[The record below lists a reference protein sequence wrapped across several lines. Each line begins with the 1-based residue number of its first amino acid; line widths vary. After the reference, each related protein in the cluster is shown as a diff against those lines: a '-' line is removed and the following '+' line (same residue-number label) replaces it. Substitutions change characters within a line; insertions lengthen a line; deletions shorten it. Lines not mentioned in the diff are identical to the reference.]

1 MFAFPKKAKTDEHE
15 IMRQVQADFGLGLLR
30 ETSNFEKESKILS
43 PISISMALAMCHV
56 GARNNTAD
64 EIGKVIG
71 GGIILPFFSSLSHD
85 FFRCFSGRDSQIL
98 FRTYDR
104 DQQD

>member
-1 MFAFPKKAKTDEHE
+1 MLAKKAKIDEHE

-30 ETSNFEKESKILS
+30 ETSNFEKDSKILS

-71 GGIILPFFSSLSHD
+71 GSINLLFFRSLSHD
-85 FFRCFSGRDSQIL
+85 F
-98 FRTYDR
+98 
-104 DQQD
+104 

>member
-1 MFAFPKKAKTDEHE
+1 MLGENVQDLLAKTDEHE

-71 GGIILPFFSSLSHD
+71 GGIILLFFSSLSHD
-85 FFRCFSGRDSQIL
+85 F
-98 FRTYDR
+98 
-104 DQQD
+104 

>member
-1 MFAFPKKAKTDEHE
+1 MFTNKAKTDEHE

-71 GGIILPFFSSLSHD
+71 GSIISLFFSSLSHD
-85 FFRCFSGRDSQIL
+85 F
-98 FRTYDR
+98 
-104 DQQD
+104 